1 VGRLLI
7 VELHCHSIYSKDSL
21 NTIDGLLKRMDR
33 LKIDRLAITDH
44 NTIRGALHAHKIASD
59 RFIVG
64 EEIKTQKGEIL
75 AFFLQEEVP
84 RGLTPVE
91 TIARLRQQDAFISV
105 SHPFDLQR
113 SGWLLPD
120 LIEITPLVDAIEI
133 FNARCLEARIN
144 DMAIQYALK
153 NNLSGTVGS
162 DAHTLP
168 EVGRAVLKLPDF
180 SDAEGLRQVIGQ
192 AKQYTRLSSFWV
204 HFGSTYA
211 RFYKQAFG
219 IRPER
224 EQ

>member
-1 VGRLLI
+1 VGQLLK

-33 LKIDRLAITDH
+33 LGIDRLAITDH
-44 NTIRGALHAHKIASD
+44 NTIQGALVAYATAPD

-75 AFFLQEEVP
+75 AFFVQEEIP
-84 RGLTPVE
+84 RGLTPLD

-105 SHPFDLQR
+105 SHPFDIQR
-113 SGWLLPD
+113 SGWQLPD

-133 FNARCLEARIN
+133 FNARCLEARTN
-144 DMAIQYALK
+144 EQAKQYAREH
-153 NNLSGTVGS
+153 NLAGTVGS

-168 EVGRAVLKLPDF
+168 EVGRAVQELPDF
-180 SDAEGLRQVIGQ
+180 SDAEGMRQVIRQ
-192 AKQYTRLSSFWV
+192 AKYHTKLSSFWV

-211 RFYKQAFG
+211 RFYKQAFR
-219 IRPER
+219 IRAGH
-224 EQ
+224 